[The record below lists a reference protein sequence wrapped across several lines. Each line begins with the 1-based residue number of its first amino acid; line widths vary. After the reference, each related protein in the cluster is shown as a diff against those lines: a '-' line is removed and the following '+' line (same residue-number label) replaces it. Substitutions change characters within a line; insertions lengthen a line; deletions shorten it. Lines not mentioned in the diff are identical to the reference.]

1 MMDLNT
7 SELAVATG
15 TSADV
20 IERLVDAG
28 VLRPATAGVFV
39 PSDIARVRL
48 VLSMEASGVSV
59 EALGGAIRSGDL
71 SLRQV
76 DILMPDPIP
85 LLPRTHAEVREELG
99 APPELTQRIRAL
111 LGTAGASDE
120 DPVRADDDEL
130 ARMVAEA
137 HAAGATPDDLTRIV
151 LVFADSI
158 RRVVAAQ
165 RDFSN
170 QVLVQPYLEAGG
182 STAEALIDTLEARTR
197 YRDLGRRLL
206 LLLHTRF
213 IEDISFQ
220 TVVELTEAALASK
233 GISAAKPATMPAIA
247 FVDQTGYTR
256 MTGDLGDAAAAGAA
270 ARLAEMAQV
279 TSASNDGRLVK
290 LLGDGV
296 MLYFR
301 DAASAVKS
309 TLELQAQSAEQD
321 LAPLHAGIETGPV
334 LARDGDFFGTVV
346 NVSARIADY
355 ARPGEVLVTRAVVDA
370 RGGGGV
376 VAFDE
381 IGQTPLKNVAR
392 PVELFRARPVG
403 R

>member
-1 MMDLNT
+1 
-7 SELAVATG
+7 
-15 TSADV
+15 
-20 IERLVDAG
+20 
-28 VLRPATAGVFV
+28 
-39 PSDIARVRL
+39 
-48 VLSMEASGVSV
+48 
-59 EALGGAIRSGDL
+59 
-71 SLRQV
+71 
-76 DILMPDPIP
+76 
-85 LLPRTHAEVREELG
+85 
-99 APPELTQRIRAL
+99 
-111 LGTAGASDE
+111 
-120 DPVRADDDEL
+120 
-130 ARMVAEA
+130 MVAEA

-182 STAEALIDTLEARTR
+182 STAEAVIDTLEARTR

-220 TVVELTEAALASK
+220 TVVELTEAALAAK
-233 GISAAKPATMPAIA
+233 GISPAKPATMPAIA

-270 ARLAEMAQV
+270 ARLAERAQV

-296 MLYFR
+296 LLYFR

-309 TLELQAQSAEQD
+309 TLELQAQSAEED

-370 RGGGGV
+370 WGGGGG

-392 PVELFRARPVG
+392 PVELFRARPSSAD
-403 R
+403 